1 VFEPVDDE
9 LSHDVRLIDDGDV
22 EQVGDLEGHREGL
35 AIDAAGWLVVLLDEA
50 GGVVREVGELAVDTA
65 LLHRGVV
72 EFAEFA
78 LRRVKPAGDP
88 RSESSGSRSV
98 VGESQN
104 SFVAVSS
111 CWWISSP
118 ATSPSSS
125 WSYSGVAS
133 VLITLYCGRPGLKG
147 WQFVGDR

>member
-1 VFEPVDDE
+1 MRRGG
-9 LSHDVRLIDDGDV
+9 SSSS
-22 EQVGDLEGHREGL
+22 
-35 AIDAAGWLVVLLDEA
+35 LDEA

-78 LRRVKPAGDP
+78 LRRVKPAGDLAVGIL
-88 RSESSGSRSV
+88 GSRSV

-125 WSYSGVAS
+125 WSYSRGSRPYSLRSTAA
-133 VLITLYCGRPGLKG
+133 GR
-147 WQFVGDR
+147 D